1 MPCQMVDL
9 PAFRHVD
16 LAFNSFHHC
25 FYWCDENGK
34 SVSNSASITADLLE
48 GLSTAVNAKV
58 FGSSQGEAGD

>member
-1 MPCQMVDL
+1 MPCQVVDL
-9 PAFRHVD
+9 PAFRRLD

-25 FYWCDENGK
+25 LCWCDENGK
-34 SVSNSASITADLLE
+34 SDTGTVGGTADLLE